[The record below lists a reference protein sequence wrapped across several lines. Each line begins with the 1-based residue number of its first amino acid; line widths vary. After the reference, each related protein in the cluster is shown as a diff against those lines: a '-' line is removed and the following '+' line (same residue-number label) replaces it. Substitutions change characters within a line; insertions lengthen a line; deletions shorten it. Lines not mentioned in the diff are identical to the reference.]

1 MPASWVGLVLQGC
14 RHGVCVCV
22 GRVSPHPTLNAAAGC
37 QIRVMFVQHSPSAAA
52 CTHHGACT
60 KPTASQPASGGSSS
74 GRLACSAA
82 RTAANSSRRCL
93 CAHAAARAVSA
104 QPGLGGSRMDSHTQL
119 SAPSLRTVLGCAPA
133 HGPRL
138 SFFELCAQQE
148 APAHQTPAV
157 PVLPAC
163 SPPLTLH
170 NRLCAIC
177 W

>member
-1 MPASWVGLVLQGC
+1 MGF
-14 RHGVCVCV
+14 VCVLGAC
-22 GRVSPHPTLNAAAGC
+22 HLT
-37 QIRVMFVQHSPSAAA
+37 QHS
-52 CTHHGACT
+52 TQLRGARSESCLCSILHQLLRARIT
-60 KPTASQPASGGSSS
+60 GHARNPQPASQPASGGSSS